1 MLSADELTYHIRECA
16 LFNRESQKK
25 IYSSFYG
32 YALSICDRYTTNHE
46 DAIETVNDGFLKI
59 FNEIHLYKPA
69 YNNVVSSFTGWLRKI
84 MVNTSIDHFRKNQ
97 KFRFV
102 VDLDDNTVN
111 ISSGNFEDVINK
123 ISTDE
128 IIAAIKLLTPA
139 CRTIFNLFIIEGFT
153 HEEIANKLGISSGTS
168 KSNLFK
174 AKKQLQK
181 ILIKDNQMFLKRNV
195 V

>member
-1 MLSADELTYHIRECA
+1 MLSAEELTYHIRECA
-16 LFNRESQKK
+16 LFRRESQKK

-32 YALSICDRYTTNHE
+32 YAMSICDRYTNNHE

-59 FNEIHLYKPA
+59 FKEIDHYKPA
-69 YNNVVSSFTGWLRKI
+69 YNNVTNSFTGWLRKI
-84 MVNTSIDHFRKNQ
+84 MVNTAIDNFRKNK

-102 VDLDDNTVN
+102 VDLDESIINF
-111 ISSGNFEDVINK
+111 SSGSFDVIDK
-123 ISTDE
+123 ISTGE

-153 HEEIANKLGISSGTS
+153 HDEIADRLGISSGTS

-181 ILIKDNQMFLKRNV
+181 ILIQDNQMFLKRNV

>member
-1 MLSADELTYHIRECA
+1 MLPAEELSYHIRECA
-16 LFNRESQKK
+16 LYKRESQKK

-32 YALSICDRYTTNHE
+32 YAMSICDRYTNNYE
-46 DAIETVNDGFLKI
+46 DAVETVNDGFLKI
-59 FNEIHLYKPA
+59 FREIVHYKPA

-84 MVNTSIDHFRKNQ
+84 MINTAIDHFRKNQ

-102 VDLDDNTVN
+102 VELDDNMVN
-111 ISSGNFEDVINK
+111 FSSGFEDVIDK
-123 ISTDE
+123 ISTGE
-128 IIAAIKLLTPA
+128 IIKAIKLLSPA
-139 CRTIFNLFIIEGFT
+139 CRTVFNLYVIEGFT
-153 HEEIANKLGISSGTS
+153 HDEIANKLGISSGTS

-181 ILIKDNQMFLKRNV
+181 LLVQENQIFLKRNV

>member
-1 MLSADELTYHIRECA
+1 MV
-16 LFNRESQKK
+16 
-25 IYSSFYG
+25 
-32 YALSICDRYTTNHE
+32 ICDRYAYNHE

-59 FNEIHLYKPA
+59 FKEISNYKPA

-84 MVNTSIDHFRKNQ
+84 MINTAIDHFRKNQ

-111 ISSGNFEDVINK
+111 LSSGSFEDVIDK

-128 IIAAIKLLTPA
+128 IIAAIKLLSPA
-139 CRTIFNLFIIEGFT
+139 CRTVFNLFIIEGFT
-153 HEEIANKLGISSGTS
+153 HDEIADKLGISSGTS

-181 ILIKDNQMFLKRNV
+181 LLIPENQIFLKKNV

>member
-1 MLSADELTYHIRECA
+1 MLSAEELTYHIRECA

-59 FNEIHLYKPA
+59 FNEIHLFKPA

-181 ILIKDNQMFLKRNV
+181 ILIKDHQMFLKRNV